1 MLLNAPAA
9 PGAAATPRRTETYP
23 HLETITMMTSQAGA
37 LQPPAPEP
45 GFSLPRL
52 AQWMRENI
60 EGFDD
65 SSAALTLTRFAGGQS
80 NPTFL
85 LQAGSS
91 RYVMRRKPAGQLLP
105 SAHAVDREFRVM
117 SALAGSSVPVARAY
131 ALCRDEAVIGSMF
144 YIMDCV
150 DGRIFW
156 DPTLPG
162 SSPAE
167 RGALFD
173 EMNRVIAALHSVDAG
188 AVGLSDYGKPNNYFE
203 RQISRWSTQYR
214 AAESSGMAAMDSLIA
229 WLPQHIPAGDESAI
243 VHGDFRLDNVI
254 FHPSEPRILAVI
266 DWELSTLGHPM
277 ADFAYHC
284 LAWHMPTGSMRGLL
298 GVDTAALGIP
308 GQADYLARYCQR
320 TGRAPVS
327 GAEWTYYLAFNMF
340 RLAAIAQGIAARAR
354 QGNAASAQA
363 DEMGQM
369 ATPIA
374 QAAWQLIQDNT

>member
-1 MLLNAPAA
+1 
-9 PGAAATPRRTETYP
+9 
-23 HLETITMMTSQAGA
+23 MMTSQ
-37 LQPPAPEP
+37 PDAPHP
-45 GFSLPRL
+45 FSLSRL

-60 EGFDD
+60 AGFDD
-65 SSAALTLTRFAGGQS
+65 RSAALTLTRFAGGQS

-85 LQAGSS
+85 LQAGAGK
-91 RYVMRRKPAGQLLP
+91 YVMRRKPAGQLLP

-117 SALAGSSVPVARAY
+117 SALAGSDVPVARTY
-131 ALCRDEAVIGSMF
+131 ALCRDDAVIGGMF

-162 SSPAE
+162 ASNAE
-167 RGALFD
+167 RGALYD

-188 AVGLSDYGKPNNYFE
+188 AVGLADYGKPNNYFE
-203 RQISRWSTQYR
+203 RQITRWSTQYR
-214 AAESSGMAAMDSLIA
+214 AAESTGIAAIDNLID
-229 WLPQHIPAGDESAI
+229 WLPQHIPAGNDSAI
-243 VHGDFRLDNVI
+243 VHGDFRLDNLI
-254 FHPSEPRILAVI
+254 FHPNEARILAVI

-284 LAWHMPTGSMRGLL
+284 LAWHMPVGNMRGLL

-363 DEMGQM
+363 NEMGQM
-369 ATPIA
+369 ATPVA
-374 QAAWQLIQDNT
+374 QAAWQLIQNNK